1 MGITDLNNER
11 DKRALVNDFMKAGW
25 GLALPKDGSMTGGP
39 VIYFCDIESS
49 KLYIVG
55 TIKNAVDIL
64 KGEMNQAAY
73 SYDDVCNAV
82 GSLIG
87 DVSSGA
93 WKLDDEVQNMFA
105 TGAVMYIAGT
115 QSYAYM
121 KKEGQPNAHFIVLR
135 YLNHA
140 DNCYML
146 RPNPLA
152 TTALLTPEEV
162 ERHANIILEMD
173 KMNHPG
179 RFKSAQI
186 IPFKIKSRH
195 DVC

>member
-1 MGITDLNNER
+1 MAITDLTNER
-11 DKRALVNDFMKAGW
+11 KKRALVNDFMKAGW

-49 KLYIVG
+49 KLYVVG

-64 KGEMNQAAY
+64 GNETNQPAY

-87 DVSSGA
+87 DVSSGV
-93 WKLDDEVQNMFA
+93 WELDDEVKNMFA

-115 QSYAYM
+115 QSYTYM
-121 KKEGQPNAHFIVLR
+121 KNEGLPNAHFIVLR

-140 DNCYML
+140 DNCHVL
-146 RPNPLA
+146 RPNPL
-152 TTALLTPEEV
+152 TSTVILTPEEI
-162 ERHANIILEMD
+162 ERHANMILEMD
-173 KMNHPG
+173 KKNHPE
-179 RFKSAQI
+179 RFKRAQI
-186 IPFKIKSRH
+186 IPFRIESRH
-195 DVC
+195 DI

>member
-11 DKRALVNDFMKAGW
+11 NKRALVNDFMKAGW

-39 VIYFCDIESS
+39 VIYFCDIESA
-49 KLYIVG
+49 KLYVVG
-55 TIKNAVDIL
+55 TIKNAVEIL
-64 KGEMNQAAY
+64 EGEMNQAAY
-73 SYDDVCNAV
+73 SYEDVCNAV

-87 DVSSGA
+87 DVSCGA

-121 KKEGQPNAHFIVLR
+121 KNEGQPNAHFIVLR

-140 DNCYML
+140 DNCHIL
-146 RPNPLA
+146 RPNPLT
-152 TTALLTPEEV
+152 TTAILTPEEI
-162 ERHANIILEMD
+162 ERHANMILEMD

-186 IPFKIKSRH
+186 IPFRIKSRH
-195 DVC
+195 DI